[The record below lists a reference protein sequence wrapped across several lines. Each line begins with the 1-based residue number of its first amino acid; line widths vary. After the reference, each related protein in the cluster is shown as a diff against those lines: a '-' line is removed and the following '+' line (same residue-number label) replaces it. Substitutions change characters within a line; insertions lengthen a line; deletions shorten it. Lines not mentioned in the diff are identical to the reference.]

1 MLGSAVARLAACK
14 RTGKQAKLL
23 KAVHEEL
30 EDLAC
35 PERFDE
41 CFAADKR
48 VNLAPVPAHHRVVA
62 EAGAKKAKQTACR
75 AMEAH
80 WLRKR
85 RLVSGKENPMKNKRR
100 SSMGKKTVVVA
111 LGGNA
116 LLQPG
121 QKGTFEEQMENVYHA
136 AEQLA
141 AMVLSEKYR
150 LVITHGNGP
159 QVGNLLLQNEAA
171 KHLVPPMPMD
181 VCGAESQ
188 GMIGYMIQQ
197 ALHNVLSQRGRTDIP
212 VVTVVTRVLVDKN
225 DPAFQNPTKPVGP
238 FYTKEEAQRLRAEK
252 GWHVVEDAGR
262 GWRRVVPS
270 PNPKAIVEREAIR
283 LLVASGAIVIASGGG
298 GIPVIQEDGV
308 YRGVEAVIDKD
319 LAGARLAEDVGA
331 QLFLILTDVDRVRLS
346 FRTPNEVALSRM
358 TVSEATRYLA
368 EGHFAKGSMEPKVKA
383 CVQFVEAGGEIALIA
398 SLNQATAALEGR
410 AGTQIVR
417 D

>member
-1 MLGSAVARLAACK
+1 
-14 RTGKQAKLL
+14 
-23 KAVHEEL
+23 
-30 EDLAC
+30 
-35 PERFDE
+35 
-41 CFAADKR
+41 
-48 VNLAPVPAHHRVVA
+48 
-62 EAGAKKAKQTACR
+62 
-75 AMEAH
+75 ME
-80 WLRKR
+80 
-85 RLVSGKENPMKNKRR
+85 
-100 SSMGKKTVVVA
+100 KKTVVVA

-116 LLQPG
+116 LLQVG
-121 QKGTFEEQMENVYHA
+121 QKGTFEEQMQNVYNA

-141 AMVLSEKYR
+141 ELVLSGKWR

-159 QVGNLLLQNEAA
+159 QVGNILLQNEAG

-197 ALHNVLSQRGRTDIP
+197 AMHNVLARRGRPDIP
-212 VVTVVTRVLVDKN
+212 VVTVVTQVLVDKN

-238 FYTKEEAQRLRAEK
+238 FYTKEEALRLKEEK

-270 PNPKAIVEREAIR
+270 PDPKAIVEREAIR
-283 LLVASGAIVIASGGG
+283 ILVENHAIVIASGGG
-298 GIPVIQEDGV
+298 GIPVIKEDGS

-319 LAGARLAEDVGA
+319 LAGERLAEDVGA
-331 QLFLILTDVDRVRLS
+331 QVFLILTDVDRVRLNY
-346 FRTPNEVALSRM
+346 RQPNEVALSRM
-358 TVSEATRYLA
+358 TVAEAKRYLA

-383 CVQFVEAGGEIALIA
+383 CVRFVEAGGELAIIAAL
-398 SLNQATAALEGR
+398 SQAAAALEGR